1 MSEPLR
7 LMCILAHPDDETLGL
22 GGILSKY
29 ANEGIETY
37 LVTATRGERGWFG
50 DETDYPGSEALGRT
64 REAELCA
71 AAEALGLQ
79 EVTLLDYPDGELDRA
94 DPQEVIGQL
103 VAHVRRVRPHVIVT
117 FDPYG
122 VYGHPDHIAISQ
134 FATAAVVAAAD
145 PDYADATPPTQGGAR
160 AHRTLKL
167 YYFVETR
174 EDLDMYEEIFGDL
187 VMDVNGQE
195 RRGPGWV
202 DWAITT
208 RVDTAACWARVWQ
221 AIRCHRS
228 QLPGYQALL
237 DLPQAQRRGLWEM
250 QKFYRVMSLVNG
262 GREQET
268 DLFQGLREPALNE
281 KG

>member
-1 MSEPLR
+1 
-7 LMCILAHPDDETLGL
+7 
-22 GGILSKY
+22 
-29 ANEGIETY
+29 
-37 LVTATRGERGWFG
+37 
-50 DETDYPGSEALGRT
+50 
-64 REAELCA
+64 
-71 AAEALGLQ
+71 
-79 EVTLLDYPDGELDRA
+79 
-94 DPQEVIGQL
+94 
-103 VAHVRRVRPHVIVT
+103 
-117 FDPYG
+117 
-122 VYGHPDHIAISQ
+122 
-134 FATAAVVAAAD
+134 
-145 PDYADATPPTQGGAR
+145 
-160 AHRTLKL
+160 
-167 YYFVETR
+167 
-174 EDLDMYEEIFGDL
+174 
-187 VMDVNGQE
+187 
-195 RRGPGWV
+195 V